1 MRFVMERH
9 VNSLR
14 ADSMGI
20 RREKKLQWFL
30 FDHTGTVKTFAS
42 EDNKFCMLHTGKM
55 GFRLA

>member
-1 MRFVMERH
+1 M
-9 VNSLR
+9 NSLR

-30 FDHTGTVKTFAS
+30 FDHTSTVRTFAS
-42 EDNKFCMLHTGKM
+42 EGNKFCMLHTGKM

>member
-30 FDHTGTVKTFAS
+30 FDHDGTMRTFS
-42 EDNKFCMLHTGKM
+42 SGGNQFIMLHTGKM